1 MDLVGDGSARHRFYK
16 SGPAPKLYTVALRQI
31 LGLRDSLF
39 IVGANQRFEP
49 REVTVI
55 AHCVQAI
62 FQPHVGARKPGE
74 VSHS

>member
-1 MDLVGDGSARHRFYK
+1 
-16 SGPAPKLYTVALRQI
+16 
-31 LGLRDSLF
+31 
-39 IVGANQRFEP
+39 
-49 REVTVI
+49 VTVI